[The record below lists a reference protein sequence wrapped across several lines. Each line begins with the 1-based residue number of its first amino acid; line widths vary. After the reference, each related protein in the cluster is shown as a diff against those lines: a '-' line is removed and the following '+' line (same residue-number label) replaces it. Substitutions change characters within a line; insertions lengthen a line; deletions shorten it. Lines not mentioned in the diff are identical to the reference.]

1 MLRIESEMLLF
12 IYNDDEDITVNG
24 KENTFQEIKTV

>member
-1 MLRIESEMLLF
+1 MDVSEMLLF

>member
-1 MLRIESEMLLF
+1 MDVSEMLFF